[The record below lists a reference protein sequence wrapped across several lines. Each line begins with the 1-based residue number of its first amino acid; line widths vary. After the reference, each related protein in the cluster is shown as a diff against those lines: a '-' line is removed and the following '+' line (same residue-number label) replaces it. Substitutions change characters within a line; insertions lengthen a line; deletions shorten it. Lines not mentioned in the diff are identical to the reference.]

1 MKPFLGMCLLLAL
14 ATSAG
19 ADEQTEKIFSRARAL
34 NPGLQ
39 DFSAELDIQMQADM
53 GPIHYKPK
61 LQGKYYFKQA
71 DKHKIELNGGPKE
84 IRKYPAIF
92 GFQFPQMERFDS
104 TMVEESVYKGR
115 PVFHC
120 RLVPKWTGDNIKQV
134 DYLIDKERYTVAQA
148 STGYRNEGNLTLDFE
163 YTKVGNFTVFESL
176 KANADFPSM
185 SASANGEA
193 KYSHYSFNQ
202 NLPNSL
208 FNKDKR
214 VSSR

>member
-1 MKPFLGMCLLLAL
+1 MKWYVRIGWLVAL
-14 ATSAG
+14 AAAAG

-39 DFSAELDIQMQADM
+39 DFKAQLDIQMQADM

-61 LQGKYYFKQA
+61 LQGTYYFKQA
-71 DKHKIELNGGPKE
+71 DKHKIELSGGPKE

-92 GFQFPQMERFDS
+92 GFNLPQMERFDS
-104 TMVEESVYKGR
+104 TMVAESVYKSR

-120 RLVPKWTGDNIKQV
+120 RLVPKWTGDNIKQI
-134 DYLIDKERYTVAQA
+134 DYLVDKEHYTVAQS
-148 STGYRNEGNLTLDFE
+148 STSFRNEGNLTLDIE
-163 YTKVGNFTVFESL
+163 YTKVGNFTVFDSL
-176 KANADFPSM
+176 RVTADFPSM

-208 FNKDKR
+208 FNKGKR

>member
-1 MKPFLGMCLLLAL
+1 MKWYVGISLLVAL
-14 ATSAG
+14 ASVAG
-19 ADEQTEKIFSRARAL
+19 ADEQTEKIFARARAL

-39 DFSAELDIQMQADM
+39 DFKAQLDIQMQADM
-53 GPIHYKPK
+53 GLIHYKPK
-61 LQGKYYFKQA
+61 LQGTYYFKQA
-71 DKHKIELNGGPKE
+71 DKHKIELSGGPKE

-92 GFQFPQMERFDS
+92 GFNFPQMERFDS
-104 TMVEESVYKGR
+104 TLVEESVYKGR

-120 RLVPKWTGDNIKQV
+120 RMVPKWKGDNIKQI
-134 DYLIDKERYTVAQA
+134 DYLVDKEHYTVAQS
-148 STGYRNEGNLTLDFE
+148 STGYRNEGNLTLDME
-163 YTKVGNFTVFESL
+163 YTRVGNFTVFDSL
-176 KANADFPSM
+176 KVTADFPSM

-214 VSSR
+214 VSSH

>member
-1 MKPFLGMCLLLAL
+1 MKSWLGLGILLAV

-19 ADEQTEKIFSRARAL
+19 ADEQTENILARARAL
-34 NPGLQ
+34 NPGLS
-39 DFSAELDIQMQADM
+39 DFSAQIDVNLQADM

-61 LQGKYYFKQA
+61 LQGKYYYKQA
-71 DKHKIELNGGPKE
+71 NQHKVELSGGPKE
-84 IRKYPAIF
+84 LRKYPAIF
-92 GFQFPQMERFDS
+92 GFNIPQANRFDS

-120 RLVPKWTGDNIKQV
+120 RLVPKWAGDNIKQLDLLV
-134 DYLIDKERYTVAQA
+134 DKADYTVAQ
-148 STGYRNEGNLTLDFE
+148 THTTYRNEGSLTLDVE

-176 KANADFPSM
+176 RATADFPSM

-193 KYSHYSFNQ
+193 RYSHYSFNQ

-208 FNKDKR
+208 FTKK
-214 VSSR
+214 VSFR

>member
-1 MKPFLGMCLLLAL
+1 MKSWLGFGILLAV
-14 ATSAG
+14 ATAAG
-19 ADEQTEKIFSRARAL
+19 ADEQTEKILARARAL
-34 NPGLQ
+34 NPGLS
-39 DFSAELDIQMQADM
+39 DFSAQIDVNLQADM

-71 DKHKIELNGGPKE
+71 DQHKVELTGGPKE
-84 IRKYPAIF
+84 LRKYPAIF
-92 GFQFPQMERFDS
+92 GFNIPQPNRFDS
-104 TMVEESVYKGR
+104 TMLEESVYKGR

-120 RLVPKWTGDNIKQV
+120 RLVPKWTGDNIKQLDLLV
-134 DYLIDKERYTVAQA
+134 DKSDYTVAQ
-148 STGYRNEGNLTLDFE
+148 TLTTYRNEGSLTLDVE

-176 KANADFPSM
+176 KATADFPSM

-208 FNKDKR
+208 FTKKISAR
-214 VSSR
+214 